1 MLDDRDGSLT
11 ERLTRITH
19 DLLEEHAAQPTLE
32 RAVQLATE
40 TIPSADECVVTL
52 RRADRRLE
60 TLAATSAVAQGLD
73 DLQNDLGAGPALDT
87 DWYLDT
93 LVIADLASDA
103 RWPNWTRHACDL
115 GLLSA
120 LSLNVETPAPETVAS
135 LTVYSRTDHAF
146 DHADV
151 AIAGIIARQAAYAL
165 VVADHCQLQIA
176 IRSRQLIGAAQGML
190 MQRYGLTLDQ
200 AFEVLRRYSNQQNI
214 RIRDLAEQLVV
225 AGRIGSDLPT
235 TLEGASE
242 PVADGV

>member
-19 DLLEEHAAQPTLE
+19 DLLEEHDDQPTLD
-32 RAVQLATE
+32 RVVQLAIE
-40 TIPSADECVVTL
+40 SIPSADECTVSL
-52 RRADRRLE
+52 RRTDGRLE
-60 TLAATSAVAQGLD
+60 TLATTSTVAQGLD
-73 DLQNDLGAGPALDT
+73 SLQNDLGLGPSLAA

-103 RWPNWTRHACDL
+103 RWPSWARHACDL
-115 GLLSA
+115 GLFSA
-120 LSLNVETPAPETVAS
+120 LSLNIDTPAPDTVAS

-146 DHADV
+146 DHTDV
-151 AIAGIIARQAAYAL
+151 AVASILARQAAYAL
-165 VVADHCQLQIA
+165 VVSDHSQLQVA

-214 RIRDLAEQLVV
+214 RIRDLAQQLVA
-225 AGRIGSDLPT
+225 AGHIGSDLPT
-235 TLEGASE
+235 TLEGAPE
-242 PVADGV
+242 TVADGA